1 MTAEMK
7 QVDYNKSDGKP
18 VVTFSPEFI
27 RSFGESITM
36 YDDTLNQLD
45 DLVHGKGFDDEY
57 GICNC
62 CYQMRYITPNDISTF
77 INDLFKAISM
87 NLIACDI
94 NDLEKFSVEMAKR
107 FIKDNTGIC
116 VGRGNIFAMSK
127 YEDPRVETLMDI
139 LVATE
144 NTFFDRCVYSRYEMK
159 KRANDLKSDYEKI
172 NGMHFG
178 ATMKAV
184 VKSLPEI
191 IKKAMLEN
199 ASFVCCN
206 CDTVMNCIETFILFS
221 VGLNSCMLTQMIG
234 YCEPMTTYLRKEKK
248 TEVTQESVSPRKYGQ
263 VYIVLTAGKSPVVSS
278 AIKKITHSKWSHAS
292 IAFDPSLEHMY
303 SYAMKETEFASKDQG
318 LRRESVK
325 SAYVQPCDICVY
337 GLYAP
342 KKAIDAM
349 QDHIKES
356 MDNNDTTFD
365 FGMLVRK
372 AFKDTPQKS
381 ENEGKKI
388 CTTFVNDLMKQFVK
402 GLSDKDVP
410 APQDIKDSLDVSEN
424 DVTKL
429 YEGPAKYYDGL
440 AIATK
445 MKQYSKEDNT
455 KAFNEYVTEFCLVKT
470 NDMNIRSRIPF
481 DCNMRNIVLQDCTP
495 NFKDTR
501 SALFFMLKNP
511 RSPIHAM
518 VIEAAT
524 EKRIAGPRE
533 CVPDLQMFEPY
544 FRECMHDSPL
554 GFEYDRAGFIT
565 DVNWLDKIAYGNN
578 FMDGNYRMDAM
589 GNETRHPI
597 LTTLQTLHKMYC
609 GCNLKTNEDLAN
621 NILKIAGIM
630 NAIIDRQ
637 PWACCNKDLVKDI
650 LAVLG
655 ECFTRNVIKL
665 YNNHCNVIVC
675 SDDMNDTMIPGY
687 AYCESFVFNENDEFI
702 QEAEGEKP
710 APPSITFN
718 QNGEQNTVQKT
729 GVLNRLTTMIRQFS
743 QWIKQKLGN
752 IPVLFDKTNGAKV
765 AWITA
770 HQKLNGEIASAI
782 SAGTFVPQLTN
793 FPRYKIPV
801 KEINNKT
808 NAIQSELRE
817 FETDPNK
824 QINANEIKA
833 KIYPGNDTTAKTIAN
848 MNDPKKEAEA
858 IKNYVLFYDITPDP
872 KIKAFTGK
880 MDATVWNDMVSDL
893 SESKRLID
901 EVIKPMIQSLNQGL
915 KVIEQI
921 QKREAAEA
929 NKQKVGT
936 EQTVFDTDND
946 VYQEEVANNNQAPQ
960 KPTSNEATA
969 SVESTKSSPP
979 SQTTQNNGNKA
990 DTLFNIFKQITEI
1003 YQVNVLNTITNTFFN
1018 TYYNAYKQIVDAYQ
1032 SQTKNATSNTN
1043 PTPTPTQGATQTP
1056 TATNTNQGG

>member
-1 MTAEMK
+1 MAANIKTAV
-7 QVDYNKSDGKP
+7 VDHNKSDGKP
-18 VVTFSPEFI
+18 MVTFSPEFI

-36 YDDTLNQLD
+36 YDDTLDQLD
-45 DLVHGKGFDDEY
+45 ALVHGKGFDDEY

-62 CYQMRYITPNDISTF
+62 CYQMRYITPKDISTF

-87 NLIACDI
+87 QLIACDI
-94 NDLEKFSVEMAKR
+94 NDLEKFSVEMAKK
-107 FIKDNTGIC
+107 FIADNTGIC
-116 VGRGNIFAMSK
+116 VDRGNIFAMSK
-127 YEDPRVETLMDI
+127 YADPRVETLMDL
-139 LVATE
+139 LVQTE

-159 KRANDLKSDYEKI
+159 KRADEMKSDFDRI

-248 TEVTQESVSPRKYGQ
+248 SEVTQESVSPRKYGQ
-263 VYIVLTAGKSPVVSS
+263 VYIILTAGKSPVVSS
-278 AIKKITHSKWSHAS
+278 TIKKITHSKWSHVS

-318 LRRESVK
+318 LRRESVT

-342 KKAIDAM
+342 KKSINAM
-349 QDHIKES
+349 EDQIKES
-356 MDNNDTTFD
+356 MDHNDTKFD

-372 AFKDTPQKS
+372 AFKDSPQKS

-445 MKQYSKEDNT
+445 MKQYSKEDET

-470 NDMNIRSRIPF
+470 NDVTIRSRIPF

-518 VIEAAT
+518 VLDAAT

-544 FRECMHDSPL
+544 FRECMHDGPL

-578 FMDGNYRMDAM
+578 FLDGNYRMDAM

-597 LTTLQTLHKMYC
+597 LITLQTLHKMYC

-621 NILKIAGIM
+621 NILKIAGVM

-665 YNNHCNVIVC
+665 YNNHCNVIVY

-687 AYCESFVFNENDEFI
+687 AYCESFVFNENDEFV

-710 APPSITFN
+710 AQPSVTFD
-718 QNGEQNTVQKT
+718 QNGGQNTVQKT
-729 GVLNRLTTMIRQFS
+729 GVLNKLMSLLRQFG
-743 QWIKQKLGN
+743 QWITTKLGN
-752 IPVLFDKTNGAKV
+752 IPALFDKVNGGKV
-765 AWITA
+765 AWVQK
-770 HQKLNGEIASAI
+770 HGKLNEEIGQAIANKTFSPNLKNYPKFKIPLQGLASKAEEI
-782 SAGTFVPQLTN
+782 
-793 FPRYKIPV
+793 YKIIDEYSRDP
-801 KEINNKT
+801 KMEINKENIKKRVYPGDEST
-808 NAIQSELRE
+808 ATAIATLNNPKEEQKAIQ
-817 FETDPNK
+817 
-824 QINANEIKA
+824 
-833 KIYPGNDTTAKTIAN
+833 
-848 MNDPKKEAEA
+848 
-858 IKNYVLFYDITPDP
+858 NYVLYS
-872 KIKAFTGK
+872 IKPNEPIPTLDGP
-880 MDATVWNDMVSDL
+880 MDANAWKDMYSDIINA
-893 SESKRLID
+893 KRMID
-901 EVIKPMIQSLNQGL
+901 EIVKPTINALNSGL
-915 KVIEQI
+915 KSIEKI
-921 QKREAAEA
+921 QKQEEAEA
-929 NKQKVGT
+929 NKAKNV
-936 EQTVFDTDND
+936 
-946 VYQEEVANNNQAPQ
+946 
-960 KPTSNEATA
+960 NEAVNATQ
-969 SVESTKSSPP
+969 
-979 SQTTQNNGNKA
+979 QTQPTNKA
-990 DTLFNIFKQITEI
+990 QSLFDIFREITQT
-1003 YQVNVLNTITNTFFN
+1003 YQTNMLNALTQTFFN
-1018 TYYNAYKQIVDAYQ
+1018 TTYNTYKQIVDAYQ
-1032 SQTKNATSNTN
+1032 SSGGKQQPQQTNQQQN
-1043 PTPTPTQGATQTP
+1043 PAPAEQQQSVEQTP
-1056 TATNTNQGG
+1056 TETK